1 MIQDSLAKNNGREKF
16 VCVCMMKFHQKQVK
30 PFGNQEKENKIGYKY
45 RLTSNPVSVTNYIK
59 NGIIDATIKDE
70 KVISELE
77 QLRKRYG
84 VIKPKMYI
92 YYDRVSY
99 KGIKDKSSLNH

>member
-1 MIQDSLAKNNGREKF
+1 MLGL
-16 VCVCMMKFHQKQVK
+16 QVAEWISY
-30 PFGNQEKENKIGYKY
+30 GWLISTWNLG
-45 RLTSNPVSVTNYIK
+45 NYIK
-59 NGIIDATIKDE
+59 NGVIDATIKDE

-99 KGIKDKSSLNH
+99 KGIKDKKSSLNHW